1 MSYVKTILSYLFAL
15 VIGFVLGYGWGLSDN
30 GTTADAVR
38 GQLKDT
44 QTNQSTITEGIG
56 NAASTVKDAG
66 GIIDESIY
74 ILQRVRSQP
83 ANKTEKN

>member
-15 VIGFVLGYGWGLSDN
+15 IIGFVLGYGWGLSDN
-30 GTTADAVR
+30 GTTADEVR

-74 ILQRVRSQP
+74 ILRGVRSQP
-83 ANKTEKN
+83 ASQTEKN

>member
-1 MSYVKTILSYLFAL
+1 MNAKTIISYLFAL

-30 GTTADAVR
+30 GTTADEVR

-44 QTNQSTITEGIG
+44 KTNQSTITAGIG

-74 ILQRVRSQP
+74 ILQRVRSQS
-83 ANKTEKN
+83 AIQTKEN